1 MNRIKR
7 RERLLVGILVVV
19 IMIGGARAHPLT
31 AVGTLRPAPD

>member
-19 IMIGGARAHPLT
+19 SMAAAIALIRSQPW
-31 AVGTLRPAPD
+31 

>member
-19 IMIGGARAHPLT
+19 IMAAALALIRSQPWDA
-31 AVGTLRPAPD
+31 

>member
-19 IMIGGARAHPLT
+19 IMA
-31 AVGTLRPAPD
+31 AVLALIRSQPWDA